1 MGAGWLINESVDW
14 PDQRNM
20 YFWTCLPIYR
30 IKIYINDD
38 NIKFKRNNCYIIRKK
53 IYETGYFVL

>member
-1 MGAGWLINESVDW
+1 MINESVDW

-38 NIKFKRNNCYIIRKK
+38 NINLKEIIVYIIRKK
-53 IYETGYFVL
+53 IYETG